1 MLHTLQQEHILRVL
15 RLIKAFLS
23 LHRNL
28 VQIAVFDEFKGHFMW
43 LPDEPLE
50 EDMALLHHFE
60 NHVGGLSKRVL
71 PFHDRGRPRLY
82 HDGSLPWRDA

>member
-1 MLHTLQQEHILRVL
+1 
-15 RLIKAFLS
+15 
-23 LHRNL
+23 
-28 VQIAVFDEFKGHFMW
+28 MW

-82 HDGSLPWRDA
+82 HDGSLPWPDLENVTEWVELRAKIFVQLLELIVRVLSFELDD